1 MNHMPR
7 EHASPSPARV
17 ICTIGALSAFA
28 LAAVLLLL
36 PASSSARAQTA
47 PRNTNQP
54 TVYGQAVQGRTLFT
68 DDGSWSGSTPMT
80 FQYRWLRCDTSGGG
94 PNGVTC
100 STISGATQRTYVLTK
115 ADVGDRIRSHVIAT
129 NKDGSASFNSNAT
142 AIVQS
147 SAALAAPRNT
157 QPPTVSGNPSEGS
170 TLTASPGTWTSV
182 SHISYAYQWRRC
194 DQTGGSCSSISG
206 ATQKTYV
213 LKSADVGNTLRIQ
226 VTATNKNGST
236 IARSAPTAVI
246 SKAPLPGGATISI
259 NDVALPNRLMID
271 RYSFSP
277 SPLRSHR
284 TIIAR
289 FHVSD
294 MRNHN
299 VMGALVF
306 AEDIPLGQTTRPPE
320 QATGPDGWVT
330 FAIHPARHLRM
341 RRGGEIVFFLRARKQ
356 GDNLFG
362 GVTARRLVGLPFG

>member
-1 MNHMPR
+1 MRDKP
-7 EHASPSPARV
+7 PARRSR
-17 ICTIGALSAFA
+17 TRRALRA
-28 LAAVLLLL
+28 LLPAGLLAVLLVL
-36 PASSSARAQTA
+36 PASGSARAQTA
-47 PRNTNQP
+47 PHNTNQP

-68 DDGSWSGSTPMT
+68 DTGSWSGSTPMT
-80 FQYRWLRCDTSGGG
+80 FQFRWLRCDTSGGG
-94 PNGVTC
+94 VNGVNCTM
-100 STISGATQRTYVLTK
+100 ISGATQRTYVLTK
-115 ADVGDRIRSHVIAT
+115 ADVGQRIRSHVIAT
-129 NKDGSASFNSNAT
+129 NKDGSSSFNSNAT
-142 AIVQS
+142 AVVQS

-170 TLTASPGTWTSV
+170 LLAANPGSWTSS
-182 SHISYAYQWRRC
+182 SHSSYGYQWRRC
-194 DQTGGSCSSISG
+194 DPTGGSCSSISG
-206 ATQKTYV
+206 ATQKTYT
-213 LKSADVGNTLRIQ
+213 LKNVDVGASLRVQ

-246 SKAPLPGGATISI
+246 SKAPLPSGATISI

-277 SPLRSHR
+277 SPLRSHQ

-289 FHVSD
+289 FHVADS
-294 MRNHN
+294 RNHN

-330 FAIHPARHLRM
+330 FAIHPARRLRM
-341 RRGGEIVFFLRARKQ
+341 HRGGEIVFFLRARKQ